1 MLGSL
6 RVGEAALD
14 ALVKFRDNTEVCTLA
29 AGLLALMAP
38 LHGKS
43 TTARASASHSVGLM
57 TVVQRLFRK
66 S

>member
-38 LHGKS
+38 LDGKS
-43 TTARASASHSVGLM
+43 TTARISVAHSARRM